1 MKILIVD
8 DSRFHQNFV
17 IKILTK
23 YLPEGEL
30 LTAND
35 GLEAFEVYKKEQPAV
50 VLTDLLMPGR
60 NGQDLLRLIKECDP
74 QANVIVISADI
85 QKSTREEVKQLGALA
100 FFNKP
105 LTNETAGELI
115 TLIKETL
122 HA

>member
-17 IKILTK
+17 VKILNK

-30 LTAND
+30 LLANN
-35 GLEAFEVYKKEQPAV
+35 GMEGFEMFEKERPAF
-50 VLTDLLMPGR
+50 VLTDLLMPER
-60 NGQDLLRLIKECDP
+60 NGQDLLRLIKACDSN
-74 QANVIVISADI
+74 ASVIVVSADI

-105 LTNETAGELI
+105 LTNETASELI
-115 TLIKETL
+115 ALIKETS

>member
-35 GLEAFEVYKKEQPAV
+35 GLEAFEVYQKEKPAV

-60 NGQDLLRLIKECDP
+60 NGQDLLRLIKEYDP
-74 QANVIVISADI
+74 QANVIIISADI